1 MQYKLRYCFKYG
13 FNLRRIIATFYG
25 ENQTSSSMDKSICP
39 IGFIVHG
46 NFSDTIKKSAQFVP
60 SEKPFLGQTSSQT

>member
-46 NFSDTIKKSAQFVP
+46 NFSDTIKKISPIRALG
-60 SEKPFLGQTSSQT
+60 EAILGQTSS